1 MALRT
6 ARNLAYCLN
15 SIRNYSTNGP
25 LVNVTVNEKSGFAT
39 VTLQNP
45 PVNSMNLELL
55 TEISH
60 TLQQLEKNKCR
71 GLILTSASNK
81 VFSAGIDIFE
91 LHKPNSD
98 RISQTWSFVQEIWIR
113 LYGSAYPTV
122 AVINGH
128 ATAGGC
134 LLTLASEYRIMLN
147 KFTIGLNETQVGL
160 TPPTWLIDAM
170 KNTIGG
176 KQTEFALTA
185 GTLFETEEALKIG
198 LVDEVAQSKHDAI
211 EKAEKFLNK
220 FKRIPPHARSITKAK
235 LRGANIQ
242 AV

>member
-1 MALRT
+1 
-6 ARNLAYCLN
+6 
-15 SIRNYSTNGP
+15 
-25 LVNVTVNEKSGFAT
+25 
-39 VTLQNP
+39 
-45 PVNSMNLELL
+45 
-55 TEISH
+55 
-60 TLQQLEKNKCR
+60 
-71 GLILTSASNK
+71 
-81 VFSAGIDIFE
+81 
-91 LHKPNSD
+91 
-98 RISQTWSFVQEIWIR
+98 
-113 LYGSAYPTV
+113 
-122 AVINGH
+122 
-128 ATAGGC
+128 
-134 LLTLASEYRIMLN
+134 MLN

-198 LVDEVAQSKHDAI
+198 LVDEVAQSKHEAI

-242 AV
+242 ALVRNKDKEVKGYVDFITDPQFQDTVGKYIELKCCDGPVHRKCSSCQVREAPGLPATTQRYKPFRTKFPRAKLLKGRVGEGGDSFQRSSIPLTNQRTVDAVASASPCECLRVLLDFRP